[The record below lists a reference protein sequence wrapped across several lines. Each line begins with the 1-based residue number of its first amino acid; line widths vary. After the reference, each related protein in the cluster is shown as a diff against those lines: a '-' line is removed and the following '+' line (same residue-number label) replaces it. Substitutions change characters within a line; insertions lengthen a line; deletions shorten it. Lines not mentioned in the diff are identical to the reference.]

1 MSILGSMY
9 SGISGLSANSTALTV
24 IGNNIANINT
34 PAFKVTRPEFSDI
47 LSKTMNLGQS
57 VGRGT
62 QIESVA
68 TMHVQGGF
76 TSTANV
82 TDIALEGKGF
92 FIARDVQGMGVRYT
106 RAGNFHI
113 DDEGYMV
120 TPAGYRTQ
128 GFEIDSHGK
137 YTGTEKDIQISTSLL
152 NPKKTTESDFHVN
165 LSSNETPIPTGFDVN
180 DIENTSNF
188 SSSITVYDTLGNAHQ
203 VTMYFTLISQDPTAG
218 SVWDYNV
225 AVSGDDWEGGTP
237 GDLYVGATGQMTFD
251 NQGRLDTETQTSS
264 DFNFSGGAEQN
275 QSIAFDFGTS
285 ITTDGGSGLDGTT
298 QYGESNATLFQSQD
312 GYGPSYLEALEVDPD
327 GRVFGKYGNGEIRH
341 FAQIAIANFSNPS
354 GLDQVGGNMFSKT
367 ITSGEPVVSVA
378 NVAGNGRVFG
388 NTLEQSNVD
397 LAEQFVNMIITQR
410 GFQANARSIQTSDQM
425 LTELVNIVR

>member
-1 MSILGSMY
+1 MY

-62 QIESVA
+62 QIESVS

-76 TSTANV
+76 TNTANV
-82 TDIALEGKGF
+82 TDMALEGKGF
-92 FIARDVQGMGVRYT
+92 FIARDVQAMGIRYT

-120 TPAGYRTQ
+120 TPAGYRVQ
-128 GFEIDSHGK
+128 GFDIDSHGK
-137 YTGTEKDIQISTSLL
+137 YTGTEHDIQVNTALL
-152 NPKKTTESDFHVN
+152 NPAQTTTANYHIN
-165 LSSNETPIPTGFDVN
+165 LSSNEEVVPAFDVN

-188 SSSITVYDTLGNAHQ
+188 SSSITVYDSLGNGHQ
-203 VTMYFTLISQDPTAG
+203 VTMYFSLVSQDPTTG

-225 AVSGDDWEGGTP
+225 VVSGDDWEGGTT
-237 GDLYVGATGQMTFD
+237 GDLYVGATGQLTFD
-251 NQGRLDTETQTSS
+251 NQGRLDEELPGSS
-264 DFNFSGGAEQN
+264 SFNFSGGPEQAQN
-275 QSIAFDFGTS
+275 INFDFGTS
-285 ITTDGGSGLDGTT
+285 ITTDGGTGLDGTT

-312 GYGPSYLEALEVDPD
+312 GYGPSYLEALDVDQD
-327 GRVFGKYGNGEIRH
+327 GRLFGKYGNGEIRY

-354 GLDQVGGNMFSKT
+354 GLDQVGGNMFAKT

-378 NVAGNGRVFG
+378 NVAGNGRIFG

-397 LAEQFVNMIITQR
+397 LAEQFVSMIITQR

-425 LTELVNIVR
+425 MNELVNVVR